1 MAKYEGLKFT
11 PDVTHDRNLLVREL
25 KTRTAKFPFLTRYK
39 NDDNTFHVS
48 VTVGDFTFTVR
59 HPTVV
64 SNNKGNVVS
73 YECVFFPKTGG
84 TGTLARGNYNGDR
97 IAVLSKYDKWCMY
110 VNSILAAVE
119 EDEENPNFQQIK
131 REIEEEFM
139 QSAEPIAD
147 DEVLPDDRQQLLYDY
162 LDTLKRYLQ
171 ERYPRGWG
179 NRIRY

>member
-1 MAKYEGLKFT
+1 
-11 PDVTHDRNLLVREL
+11 
-25 KTRTAKFPFLTRYK
+25 
-39 NDDNTFHVS
+39 
-48 VTVGDFTFTVR
+48 
-59 HPTVV
+59 
-64 SNNKGNVVS
+64 
-73 YECVFFPKTGG
+73 
-84 TGTLARGNYNGDR
+84 
-97 IAVLSKYDKWCMY
+97 
-110 VNSILAAVE
+110 NSILAAVE